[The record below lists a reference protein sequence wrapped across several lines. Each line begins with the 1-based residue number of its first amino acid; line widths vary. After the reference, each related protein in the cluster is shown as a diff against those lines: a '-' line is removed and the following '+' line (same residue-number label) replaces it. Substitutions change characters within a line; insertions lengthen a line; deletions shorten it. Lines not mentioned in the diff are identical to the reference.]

1 LFLFCSGAALCRR
14 MNRPPESLTPA
25 TSEEIA
31 DAIAFA
37 LRYSGRKRV
46 HDSSEMM
53 AAIVAKRLA
62 QHLERSG
69 FGRHEAAAAERQR
82 ADAANVAALAEG
94 GRRRAPF
101 SEYQRGGTR
110 ALATVGD
117 SDLRKC
123 PCCNRESL
131 AAAQQLKM
139 RLVVKSGSS
148 RRGSPRSR
156 SGSVPASAEP
166 SSTRRVFSAGGGGP
180 ITAPTRDLQPRA
192 KRALALPLGLGEPAE
207 NFQIGRKRSR
217 VGGRDKPAMTERAA
231 KEAHRSAAAIRSGAL
246 DAARRAPPRK
256 NGEGSSRPST
266 LPFAEIS

>member
-1 LFLFCSGAALCRR
+1 MTRA
-14 MNRPPESLTPA
+14 PESLTPA

-69 FGRHEAAAAERQR
+69 FVVMKRPPLAAARRRRQR
-82 ADAANVAALAEG
+82 SGARR
-94 GRRRAPF
+94 GRPSRAPF
-101 SEYQRGGTR
+101 DHQSNGTR
-110 ALATVGD
+110 ALPTVGD
-117 SDLRKC
+117 SGLRKR
-123 PCCNRESL
+123 PCCNREAL

-156 SGSVPASAEP
+156 SGRVPAPAEP

-180 ITAPTRDLQPRA
+180 ITAPTGGLQLRA

-217 VGGRDKPAMTERAA
+217 VVAGT
-231 KEAHRSAAAIRSGAL
+231 
-246 DAARRAPPRK
+246 
-256 NGEGSSRPST
+256 SRP
-266 LPFAEIS
+266 